1 MTLDL
6 SAEDAS
12 WEITTAA
19 KQAREAQGEHRSLR
33 DKYGKK

>member
-6 SAEDAS
+6 TAEGAS

-19 KQAREAQGEHRSLR
+19 EQAREAQSEHRSLR
-33 DKYGKK
+33 EKYGRK